1 MTDANVEAADKKRR
15 WKKTIFAMGLGG
27 VVGFLVAFVTLNVMD
42 GESLPGVSE
51 SVEVAVLVGLTYVI
65 TALAVAV
72 GVLSP
77 KAGAKFLNVEDAE
90 ELQEQRSMLTC
101 SAIGMGAAGIA
112 LVVVALG
119 GTAGLVEPALALA
132 IYAVLAVLA
141 VWVSL
146 KSWKLQ
152 DELMRAIGRESGAMT
167 FYLVVAVGGTWALLA
182 HLGFTAAPQALD
194 WLSMFWG
201 LLLVACFIVVGK
213 RGMLV
218 MR

>member
-1 MTDANVEAADKKRR
+1 MTDADIAAADKKRR
-15 WKKTIFAMGLGG
+15 FKKTLFAMVLGG
-27 VVGFLVAFVTLNVMD
+27 AAGFLAAFTALQLMD
-42 GESLPGVSE
+42 AETMPEFGA
-51 SVEVAVLVGLTYVI
+51 SVEVAVLVGLIYVI

-77 KAGAKFLNVEDAE
+77 RAGAKFLNVEDAE
-90 ELQEQRSMLTC
+90 ELQEQRSMLTT

-119 GTAGLVEPALALA
+119 GSVGLVDPTVALVV
-132 IYAVLAVLA
+132 YAVLCALA

-152 DELMRAIGRESGAMT
+152 DELMRAVGRESGAMT
-167 FYLVVAVGGTWALLA
+167 FYLVVAIGGTWALLA
-182 HLGFTAAPQALD
+182 HLGFVAGPQALD
-194 WLSMFWG
+194 WLTMFWG
-201 LLLVACFIVVGK
+201 LMLLACFIVVGK